1 MDKRKVFN
9 SLIREKTKEQMEEMF
24 GSRKAQLRSVLGA
37 ILVGFAKLV
46 IFGKST
52 AMNYFIELAISS
64 LLVGGLWY
72 ISYWIFS
79 RFRAPYLVGQ
89 GLVTDNKEIKLFVEH
104 GNTVYEKTDG
114 TDLIPCLV
122 LDLVNFEGKKIVEL
136 EAFLTTVLQWTDEHP
151 DRSICNSQ
159 SGTRRLLWSGEKEKI
174 DLTPL
179 FPETKLKIAS
189 LNCSS
194 KEFRFLT
201 LDKMNE
207 QSLQKSAIYRFG
219 VLFKGKLEGSD
230 TEYKFFKYEAEFVC
244 SPNDCIIDYLPAAS
258 AFPNFPQ
265 SLKSKLV
272 ATA

>member
-24 GSRKAQLRSVLGA
+24 GSRKAQLRSAFGA
-37 ILVGFAKLV
+37 ILVGFAKLF

-52 AMNYFIELAISS
+52 AMNYFIELGISS

-72 ISYWIFS
+72 IVYWFFS

-89 GLVTDNKEIKLFVEH
+89 ELVTDKKEMNLFVEH
-104 GNTVYEKTDG
+104 GNAIYEKTDSA
-114 TDLIPCLV
+114 DLIPCLV
-122 LDLVNFEGKKIVEL
+122 IDLVNFEGKKIVEL
-136 EAFLTTVLQWTDEHP
+136 EAFLTTVYQWTDEHP
-151 DRSICNSQ
+151 DRSVCNSQ
-159 SGTRRLLWSGEKEKI
+159 SGTRRLLWINEKEKI

-189 LNCSS
+189 LNCMS

-201 LDKMNE
+201 PDKMNL
-207 QSLQKSAIYRFG
+207 QSLQKSSIYRFG
-219 VLFKGKLEGSD
+219 VLFKGKLEGND

-244 SPNDCIIDYLPAAS
+244 SPNDCIIDFLPAAVS
-258 AFPNFPQ
+258 FPNFPQ
-265 SLKSKLV
+265 SLKGKLV
-272 ATA
+272 AT